1 MFRVKIDLGAMRHHE
16 LKKTEAKE
24 VGAGAQNRLGDWAE
38 ELAKPHP
45 HLTKEDLC
53 QTFHEK
59 FHDGCNRSGKNV
71 A

>member
-16 LKKTEAKE
+16 IKKS
-24 VGAGAQNRLGDWAE
+24 GAGASDRLEDRLGDWAE

-45 HLTKEDLC
+45 QLTKEDLC
-53 QTFHEK
+53 RTFHEK
-59 FHDGCNRSGKNV
+59 FHDGCNRDTKTV